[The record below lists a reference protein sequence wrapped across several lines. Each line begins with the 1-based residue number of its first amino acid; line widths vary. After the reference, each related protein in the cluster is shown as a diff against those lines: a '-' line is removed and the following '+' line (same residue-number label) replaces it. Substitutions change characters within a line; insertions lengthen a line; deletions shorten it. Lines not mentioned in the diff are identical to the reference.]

1 VTAVEPARPMVAK
14 RRLTRKQRRL
24 VLIGAAGGVLC
35 LAAGL
40 VLFALRDTIVFFY
53 GPTEIAEK
61 GVTPGTRMRLGGLV
75 EKDSVTR
82 GPGQRIA
89 FSITDSRTV
98 IKVSYEG
105 LLPDLFR
112 EGQGVVTEGVFQGG
126 NRFRADTVLAKH
138 DENYMPREVADTLK
152 KQGHWQPGEAGASAP
167 QAKPAPQATP

>member
-1 VTAVEPARPMVAK
+1 MTAAAQPRTAAPK
-14 RRLTRKQRRL
+14 RRMTRKQRRL
-24 VLIGAAGGVLC
+24 MLIGAAGAVLC

-61 GVTPGTRMRLGGLV
+61 GVAPGTRMRLGGLV
-75 EKDSVTR
+75 EAGSVAR
-82 GPGQRIA
+82 GPGQRVV
-89 FSITDSRTV
+89 FSVTDSRTA

-126 NRFRADTVLAKH
+126 GQFRADSVLAKH
-138 DENYMPREVADTLK
+138 DETYMPREVADALK
-152 KQGHWQPGEAGASAP
+152 KQGHWQPEAAPASQPATTP
-167 QAKPAPQATP
+167 PAKP